1 MNEAVEE
8 NKDEISCGE
17 RLASKR
23 SEKELSINQVAREI
37 KIEPHVIE
45 MIENNE
51 FESIGA
57 PVFVKGYLRQY
68 SELVGLDPN
77 LIIEKYNAINSIED
91 SSPIVNDSV
100 DQISKYVLTPK
111 IILIA
116 IFMILISFGVLVAVF
131 GIFGNNEAVVI
142 KMETETESQES
153 LLPPVTAP
161 QIDSSETQIDETLE
175 METETESQESL
186 LPPVTAPQID
196 SSETQ
201 IDETLEMETETE
213 SQESLLPSTA
223 DEFFIEENFMNLTII
238 YSGLCWTEIFDA
250 NGERLFFGL
259 GDQDREVNIDGL
271 PPFDVMLGAADNLL
285 EIKLEGREYNVVDSI
300 RRGEVLRFKVVD
312 DQI

>member
-17 RLASKR
+17 MLANKR
-23 SEKELSINQVAREI
+23 SEKELSVNQVAREI

-45 MIENNE
+45 MIENND

-68 SELVGLDPN
+68 SELVGLDPD
-77 LIIEKYNAINSIED
+77 LIIEKYSAIISIED
-91 SSPIVNDSV
+91 SPPIVNDSV

-116 IFMILISFGVLVAVF
+116 IFVILISFGVLATVF

-142 KMETETESQES
+142 KIETETESLES

-161 QIDSSETQIDETLE
+161 QTESSETQIDETFE
-175 METETESQESL
+175 METETETLESL
-186 LPPVTAPQID
+186 LTSA
-196 SSETQ
+196 SN
-201 IDETLEMETETE
+201 
-213 SQESLLPSTA
+213 
-223 DEFFIEENFMNLTII
+223 EFFIEENLMNLTII

-259 GDQDREVNIDGL
+259 GDQDREVNIVGV

-285 EIKLEGREYNVVDSI
+285 EIKLEGREYNVVNSI

>member
-17 RLASKR
+17 RLANKR

-37 KIEPHVIE
+37 KIEPRVIE
-45 MIENNE
+45 MIENND

-68 SELVGLDPN
+68 SELVGLDPD
-77 LIIEKYNAINSIED
+77 LIIEKYSAINSIED
-91 SSPIVNDSV
+91 SPPIVNDSV

-116 IFMILISFGVLVAVF
+116 IFVILISFGVLATVF
-131 GIFGNNEAVVI
+131 GIFGNNETVVI
-142 KMETETESQES
+142 KMETE
-153 LLPPVTAP
+153 A
-161 QIDSSETQIDETLE
+161 
-175 METETESQESL
+175 
-186 LPPVTAPQID
+186 
-196 SSETQ
+196 
-201 IDETLEMETETE
+201 E
-213 SQESLLPSTA
+213 SQESLLPSVTA
-223 DEFFIEENFMNLTII
+223 PQIDLSETQIDETFEMETEAESQESLLISTSNEFFTEDNLMNLTII
-238 YSGLCWTEIFDA
+238 FSDLCWTEIFDA

-259 GDQDREVNIDGL
+259 GDQDREVNIDGV

>member
-1 MNEAVEE
+1 MNEAVKE

-17 RLASKR
+17 RLANKR
-23 SEKELSINQVAREI
+23 SEKELSVNQVAREI

-45 MIENNE
+45 MIENND

-68 SELVGLDPN
+68 SELVGLDPD
-77 LIIEKYNAINSIED
+77 LIIEKYSAINSIED
-91 SSPIVNDSV
+91 SPPIVNDSV

-116 IFMILISFGVLVAVF
+116 IFVILISFGVLATVF

-142 KMETETESQES
+142 KMETETESLES

-161 QIDSSETQIDETLE
+161 QIDSSETQIDETYE
-175 METETESQESL
+175 METETESLESL
-186 LPPVTAPQID
+186 LT
-196 SSETQ
+196 
-201 IDETLEMETETE
+201 
-213 SQESLLPSTA
+213 STSN
-223 DEFFIEENFMNLTII
+223 EFFTEENLMNLTII

-259 GDQDREVNIDGL
+259 GDQDREVNIDGV

-312 DQI
+312 D

>member
-1 MNEAVEE
+1 MNEAVKE

-23 SEKELSINQVAREI
+23 SEKELSVNQVAREI

-45 MIENNE
+45 MIENND

-68 SELVGLDPN
+68 SELVGLDPD
-77 LIIEKYNAINSIED
+77 LIIEKYSAINSIED
-91 SSPIVNDSV
+91 SPPIVNDSV

-116 IFMILISFGVLVAVF
+116 IFVILISFGVLATVF

-142 KMETETESQES
+142 KMETETESLES

-161 QIDSSETQIDETLE
+161 QTESSETQIDETFE
-175 METETESQESL
+175 METETESLESL
-186 LPPVTAPQID
+186 SISA
-196 SSETQ
+196 SN
-201 IDETLEMETETE
+201 
-213 SQESLLPSTA
+213 
-223 DEFFIEENFMNLTII
+223 EFFIEENLMNLTII

-259 GDQDREVNIDGL
+259 GDQDREVNIDGV

>member
-1 MNEAVEE
+1 MNEAVEQ

-17 RLASKR
+17 RLANKR
-23 SEKELSINQVAREI
+23 SEKELTINQVAREI
-37 KIEPHVIE
+37 KIEPRVIE
-45 MIENNE
+45 MIENND

-68 SELVGLDPN
+68 SELVGLDPD
-77 LIIEKYNAINSIED
+77 LIIEKYSAINSIED
-91 SSPIVNDSV
+91 SPPIVNDSV

-116 IFMILISFGVLVAVF
+116 IFVILISFGVLATVF
-131 GIFGNNEAVVI
+131 GIFGNNETVVI
-142 KMETETESQES
+142 KMEAE
-153 LLPPVTAP
+153 A
-161 QIDSSETQIDETLE
+161 
-175 METETESQESL
+175 
-186 LPPVTAPQID
+186 
-196 SSETQ
+196 
-201 IDETLEMETETE
+201 E
-213 SQESLLPSTA
+213 SQESLLPSVTA
-223 DEFFIEENFMNLTII
+223 PQIDLSETQIDETFEMETEAESQGSLLTSTSNEFFTAENLMNLTII
-238 YSGLCWTEIFDA
+238 FSDLCWTEIFDA

-259 GDQDREVNIDGL
+259 GDQDREVNIDGV

>member
-17 RLASKR
+17 RLANNR

-45 MIENNE
+45 MIENND
-51 FESIGA
+51 FVSIGA

-68 SELVGLDPN
+68 SELVGLDPD
-77 LIIEKYNAINSIED
+77 LIIEKYTAINSIED
-91 SSPIVNDSV
+91 SPPIVNDSL

-116 IFMILISFGVLVAVF
+116 IFVILISFGVLATVF
-131 GIFGNNEAVVI
+131 GIFGNNETVVI

-161 QIDSSETQIDETLE
+161 QIDSSETQIDETFE

-186 LPPVTAPQID
+186 LT
-196 SSETQ
+196 
-201 IDETLEMETETE
+201 
-213 SQESLLPSTA
+213 STSN
-223 DEFFIEENFMNLTII
+223 EFFTKENLMNLTII
-238 YSGLCWTEIFDA
+238 FSDLCWTEIFDA

-259 GDQDREVNIDGL
+259 GDQDREVNIDGV

>member
-1 MNEAVEE
+1 MNEAVEQ

-17 RLASKR
+17 RLANKR

-37 KIEPHVIE
+37 KIEPRFIE
-45 MIENNE
+45 MIENND
-51 FESIGA
+51 FQSIGA

-68 SELVGLDPN
+68 SELVDLDPD
-77 LIIEKYNAINSIED
+77 LIIEKYTAINSIED
-91 SSPIVNDSV
+91 SPPIVNDSV

-116 IFMILISFGVLVAVF
+116 IFVILISFGVLATVF
-131 GIFGNNEAVVI
+131 GIFGNNETVVI

-153 LLPPVTAP
+153 LLPSVTAP
-161 QIDSSETQIDETLE
+161 QIDLSETQIDETFE
-175 METETESQESL
+175 METEAESQESL
-186 LPPVTAPQID
+186 LI
-196 SSETQ
+196 
-201 IDETLEMETETE
+201 
-213 SQESLLPSTA
+213 STSN
-223 DEFFIEENFMNLTII
+223 EFFTEENLMNLTI
-238 YSGLCWTEIFDA
+238 SFSDLCWTEIFDA

-259 GDQDREVNIDGL
+259 GDQDREVNIDGV

>member
-153 LLPPVTAP
+153 LLPPVTA
-161 QIDSSETQIDETLE
+161 Q
-175 METETESQESL
+175 
-186 LPPVTAPQID
+186 QID

>member
-17 RLASKR
+17 RLANKR
-23 SEKELSINQVAREI
+23 SEKELSVNQVAREI

-45 MIENNE
+45 MIENND

-68 SELVGLDPN
+68 SELVGLDPD
-77 LIIEKYNAINSIED
+77 LIIEKYSAINSIED
-91 SSPIVNDSV
+91 SPPIVNDSV

-116 IFMILISFGVLVAVF
+116 IFVILISFGVLATVF

-142 KMETETESQES
+142 KMETETES
-153 LLPPVTAP
+153 
-161 QIDSSETQIDETLE
+161 SETQIDETFE
-175 METETESQESL
+175 METETESLESL
-186 LPPVTAPQID
+186 LTSA
-196 SSETQ
+196 SN
-201 IDETLEMETETE
+201 
-213 SQESLLPSTA
+213 
-223 DEFFIEENFMNLTII
+223 EFFIEENLMNLTII

-259 GDQDREVNIDGL
+259 GDQDREVNIDGV

>member
-116 IFMILISFGVLVAVF
+116 IFMILISFGVLVTVF

-153 LLPPVTAP
+153 LLPPLTAP

-175 METETESQESL
+175 METETG
-186 LPPVTAPQID
+186 
-196 SSETQ
+196 
-201 IDETLEMETETE
+201 

-223 DEFFIEENFMNLTII
+223 DEFFIEENFMNLAII

>member
-116 IFMILISFGVLVAVF
+116 IFMILISFGVLVTVF

-142 KMETETESQES
+142 K
-153 LLPPVTAP
+153 
-161 QIDSSETQIDETLE
+161 
-175 METETESQESL
+175 
-186 LPPVTAPQID
+186 
-196 SSETQ
+196 
-201 IDETLEMETETE
+201 METETE

-223 DEFFIEENFMNLTII
+223 DEFFIEENFMNLAII

>member
-1 MNEAVEE
+1 MVEAVEK
-8 NKDEISCGE
+8 NKDEINCGD
-17 RLASKR
+17 RLANKR
-23 SEKELSINQVAREI
+23 KEKELSVNQVAREI

-45 MIENNE
+45 MIENND

-68 SELVGLDPN
+68 SELVGLDPD
-77 LIIEKYNAINSIED
+77 LIIEKYSAINSIED
-91 SSPIVNDSV
+91 SPPIVNDSV

-116 IFMILISFGVLVAVF
+116 IVVILISFGVLATVF

-142 KMETETESQES
+142 KMETETESLES
-153 LLPPVTAP
+153 LSPPVTAP
-161 QIDSSETQIDETLE
+161 QTESSETQIDETFE
-175 METETESQESL
+175 METEIESQESL
-186 LPPVTAPQID
+186 LT
-196 SSETQ
+196 
-201 IDETLEMETETE
+201 
-213 SQESLLPSTA
+213 STSN
-223 DEFFIEENFMNLTII
+223 EFFTKENLMNLTII

-259 GDQDREVNIDGL
+259 GDQDREVNIDGV

-312 DQI
+312 DQT

>member
-116 IFMILISFGVLVAVF
+116 IFMILISFGVLVTVF
-131 GIFGNNEAVVI
+131 GIFGNNETVVI

-153 LLPPVTAP
+153 LLPPVTA
-161 QIDSSETQIDETLE
+161 Q
-175 METETESQESL
+175 
-186 LPPVTAPQID
+186 QID

-250 NGERLFFGL
+250 NGERLFYGL
-259 GDQDREVNIDGL
+259 GDQDREVNIKGL

-285 EIKLEGREYNVVDSI
+285 EIKLEGREYTIFDSI

>member
-116 IFMILISFGVLVAVF
+116 IFMILISFGVLVTVF

-153 LLPPVTAP
+153 LLPPVTAQ

-186 LPPVTAPQID
+186 LPPVTAQQID

-223 DEFFIEENFMNLTII
+223 DEFFIEENFMNLAII

>member
-1 MNEAVEE
+1 MNEAVEQ

-17 RLASKR
+17 RLANKR
-23 SEKELSINQVAREI
+23 SEKELTINQVAREI
-37 KIEPHVIE
+37 KIEPRVIE
-45 MIENNE
+45 MIENND

-68 SELVGLDPN
+68 SELVGLDPD
-77 LIIEKYNAINSIED
+77 LIIEKYSAINSIED
-91 SSPIVNDSV
+91 SPPIVNDSV

-116 IFMILISFGVLVAVF
+116 IFVILISFGVLATVF
-131 GIFGNNEAVVI
+131 GIFGNNETVVI
-142 KMETETESQES
+142 KMETE
-153 LLPPVTAP
+153 A
-161 QIDSSETQIDETLE
+161 
-175 METETESQESL
+175 
-186 LPPVTAPQID
+186 
-196 SSETQ
+196 
-201 IDETLEMETETE
+201 E
-213 SQESLLPSTA
+213 SQESLLPSVTA
-223 DEFFIEENFMNLTII
+223 PQIDLSETQIDETFEMETEAESQESLLISTSNEFFTAENLMNLTI
-238 YSGLCWTEIFDA
+238 SFSDLCWTEIFDA

-259 GDQDREVNIDGL
+259 GDQDREVNIDGV

>member
-1 MNEAVEE
+1 MNEAVEQ

-17 RLASKR
+17 RLANKR
-23 SEKELSINQVAREI
+23 SEKELTINQVAREI
-37 KIEPHVIE
+37 KIEPRVIE
-45 MIENNE
+45 MIENND

-68 SELVGLDPN
+68 SELVGLDPD
-77 LIIEKYNAINSIED
+77 LIIEKYSAINSIED
-91 SSPIVNDSV
+91 SPPIVNDSI

-116 IFMILISFGVLVAVF
+116 IFVILISFGVLATVF

-153 LLPPVTAP
+153 LLPSVTAP
-161 QIDSSETQIDETLE
+161 QIDLSETQIDETFE
-175 METETESQESL
+175 MEAEAESQESL
-186 LPPVTAPQID
+186 LI
-196 SSETQ
+196 
-201 IDETLEMETETE
+201 
-213 SQESLLPSTA
+213 STSN
-223 DEFFIEENFMNLTII
+223 EFFTAENLMNLTI
-238 YSGLCWTEIFDA
+238 SFSDLCWTEIFDA

-259 GDQDREVNIDGL
+259 GDQDREVNIDGV

>member
-186 LPPVTAPQID
+186 LP
-196 SSETQ
+196 
-201 IDETLEMETETE
+201 
-213 SQESLLPSTA
+213 STA

>member
-1 MNEAVEE
+1 MVEAVEK
-8 NKDEISCGE
+8 NKDEINCGD
-17 RLASKR
+17 RLANKR
-23 SEKELSINQVAREI
+23 KEKELSVNQVAREI

-45 MIENNE
+45 MIENND

-68 SELVGLDPN
+68 SELVGLDPD

-91 SSPIVNDSV
+91 SPPIVNDSV
-100 DQISKYVLTPK
+100 DQISKYVLTPR

-116 IFMILISFGVLVAVF
+116 IFVILISLGVLATVF
-131 GIFGNNEAVVI
+131 GIFGNNEPVVI
-142 KMETETESQES
+142 KVETETESQEPIS
-153 LLPPVTAP
+153 PPVSE
-161 QIDSSETQIDETLE
+161 QRIDSSEIQIDETIE
-175 METETESQESL
+175 METETESPEL
-186 LPPVTAPQID
+186 
-196 SSETQ
+196 
-201 IDETLEMETETE
+201 
-213 SQESLLPSTA
+213 LLPSI
-223 DEFFIEENFMNLTII
+223 EEELFIEENTMNLSII

-259 GDQDREVNIDGL
+259 GDQDREVNIKGL

-312 DQI
+312 DQT

>member
-37 KIEPHVIE
+37 KIEQHDIE

-116 IFMILISFGVLVAVF
+116 IFMILISFGVLVTVF

-142 KMETETESQES
+142 K
-153 LLPPVTAP
+153 
-161 QIDSSETQIDETLE
+161 

>member
-116 IFMILISFGVLVAVF
+116 IFMILISFGVLVTVF

-142 KMETETESQES
+142 K
-153 LLPPVTAP
+153 
-161 QIDSSETQIDETLE
+161 

-271 PPFDVMLGAADNLL
+271 PPFDVMLGAADNLS

>member
-116 IFMILISFGVLVAVF
+116 IFMILISFGVLVTVF

-142 KMETETESQES
+142 K
-153 LLPPVTAP
+153 
-161 QIDSSETQIDETLE
+161 

-223 DEFFIEENFMNLTII
+223 DEFFIEENFMNLTIV

>member
-17 RLASKR
+17 MLANKR
-23 SEKELSINQVAREI
+23 SEKELSVNQVAREI

-45 MIENNE
+45 MIENDD
-51 FESIGA
+51 FKSIGA

-68 SELVGLDPN
+68 SEVVGLDPD
-77 LIIEKYNAINSIED
+77 LIIEKYSAINTIED
-91 SSPIVNDSV
+91 SPPIVNDSV

-116 IFMILISFGVLVAVF
+116 IFVILISFGVLATVF
-131 GIFGNNEAVVI
+131 GIFANNETVVI
-142 KMETETESQES
+142 KMETE
-153 LLPPVTAP
+153 A
-161 QIDSSETQIDETLE
+161 
-175 METETESQESL
+175 
-186 LPPVTAPQID
+186 
-196 SSETQ
+196 
-201 IDETLEMETETE
+201 E
-213 SQESLLPSTA
+213 SQESLLPSVTA
-223 DEFFIEENFMNLTII
+223 PQIDLSETQIDETFEMEAEAESQESLLISTSNEFFTAENLMNLTI
-238 YSGLCWTEIFDA
+238 SFSDLCWTEIFDA

-259 GDQDREVNIDGL
+259 GDQDREVNIEGL

-300 RRGEVLRFKVVD
+300 RRGEILRFKVVD

>member
-17 RLASKR
+17 MLANKR
-23 SEKELSINQVAREI
+23 SEKELSVNQVAREI

-45 MIENNE
+45 MIENND

-68 SELVGLDPN
+68 SELVGLDPD
-77 LIIEKYNAINSIED
+77 LIIEKYSAINSIED
-91 SSPIVNDSV
+91 SPPIVNDSV
-100 DQISKYVLTPK
+100 DQISKYFLTPK
-111 IILIA
+111 IILITVVVV
-116 IFMILISFGVLVAVF
+116 LISFGVLATVF

-142 KMETETESQES
+142 KMETETESLES
-153 LLPPVTAP
+153 LSPPVTAP
-161 QIDSSETQIDETLE
+161 QIDSSETQIDETFE
-175 METETESQESL
+175 TETETESLESL
-186 LPPVTAPQID
+186 LI
-196 SSETQ
+196 
-201 IDETLEMETETE
+201 
-213 SQESLLPSTA
+213 STSN
-223 DEFFIEENFMNLTII
+223 EFFTEENLMNLTII

-259 GDQDREVNIDGL
+259 GDQDREVNIDGV

>member
-116 IFMILISFGVLVAVF
+116 IFMILISFGVLVTVF

>member
-116 IFMILISFGVLVAVF
+116 IFMILISFGVLVTVF

-153 LLPPVTAP
+153 LLPPVTA
-161 QIDSSETQIDETLE
+161 Q
-175 METETESQESL
+175 
-186 LPPVTAPQID
+186 QID

>member
-1 MNEAVEE
+1 MNEAVEQ

-17 RLASKR
+17 RLANKR
-23 SEKELSINQVAREI
+23 SEKELSVNQVAREI

-45 MIENNE
+45 MIENND

-68 SELVGLDPN
+68 SELVGLDPD
-77 LIIEKYNAINSIED
+77 LIIEKYSAINSIED
-91 SSPIVNDSV
+91 SLPIVNDSV

-116 IFMILISFGVLVAVF
+116 IFVILISFGVLATVF

-142 KMETETESQES
+142 KMETETESLES

-161 QIDSSETQIDETLE
+161 QTESSETQIDETFE
-175 METETESQESL
+175 METETESLESL
-186 LPPVTAPQID
+186 
-196 SSETQ
+196 
-201 IDETLEMETETE
+201 
-213 SQESLLPSTA
+213 STSA
-223 DEFFIEENFMNLTII
+223 SNEFFIEENLMNLTII

-259 GDQDREVNIDGL
+259 GDQDREVNIDGV

>member
-116 IFMILISFGVLVAVF
+116 IFVILISFGVLATVF

-142 KMETETESQES
+142 K
-153 LLPPVTAP
+153 
-161 QIDSSETQIDETLE
+161 

-223 DEFFIEENFMNLTII
+223 DEFFIEENFMNLAII

-300 RRGEVLRFKVVD
+300 RRGEVLRFKVAD